1 MYQMLNP
8 SYQTHNVA
16 TESKDPNSLL
26 SLYKKVLAL
35 RHTNEALLEGSYTAL
50 NEDDP
55 NVMSYLRSY
64 KGKAVLVAL
73 NMSASPQKAV
83 FDLSRQG
90 FSRALVKILISSE
103 SSAKGNEV
111 TLEPFGLLIAS
122 VNQ

>member
-1 MYQMLNP
+1 M
-8 SYQTHNVA
+8 A
-16 TESKDPNSLL
+16 AESKDPNSIL

-35 RHTNEALLEGSYTAL
+35 RHTNEALLEGSYTAR
-50 NEDDP
+50 NADDP

-73 NMSASPQKAV
+73 NMSASPQKPV

-90 FSRALVKILISSE
+90 FGLARMKILNSSE

-111 TLEPFGLLIAS
+111 SLAPFGLLIAS
-122 VNQ
+122 ISVR